1 MESDKYPANYDTAPK
16 LLQETPSPGILTP
29 GQQYQ
34 QPWTGSDAATVS
46 ALSPNSEVPWQS
58 FPAGDDQHTYVG
70 SEPEREKRIC
80 GIRKRLF
87 IIIAVIVGVVV
98 VAAAVGG
105 GVGGSRA
112 ARQDGAEA
120 AETASAS
127 GSGWVLDGRR
137 LMRVPG

>member
-1 MESDKYPANYDTAPK
+1 MGRLPADENLPEVVPHQPQPTPLPEVVPDSSPEAAQGQPYYMESDKYPANYDTAPK

-80 GIRKRLF
+80 AF
-87 IIIAVIVGVVV
+87 
-98 VAAAVGG
+98 
-105 GVGGSRA
+105 
-112 ARQDGAEA
+112 
-120 AETASAS
+120 AS
-127 GSGWVLDGRR
+127 GFLSSL
-137 LMRVPG
+137 P